1 MERKVSVRKLR
12 RIDLLVMLRDQEQ
25 EIAALKAENASLRR
39 QLEERTIKLE
49 ESGSIAEAALQLTQV
64 FEEAQK
70 AANMYLES
78 VIAKHA
84 GEEKK
89 DS

>member
-1 MERKVSVRKLR
+1 MERKISVRKLR
-12 RIDLLVMLRDQEQ
+12 RMDLLVMLRDQER
-25 EIAALKAENASLRR
+25 EIAALKAENDSLRK

-49 ESGSIAEAALQLTQV
+49 ESGSIAEAALKLTQV

-78 VIAKHA
+78 VVANHA
-84 GEEKK
+84 SEEKK
-89 DS
+89 DC